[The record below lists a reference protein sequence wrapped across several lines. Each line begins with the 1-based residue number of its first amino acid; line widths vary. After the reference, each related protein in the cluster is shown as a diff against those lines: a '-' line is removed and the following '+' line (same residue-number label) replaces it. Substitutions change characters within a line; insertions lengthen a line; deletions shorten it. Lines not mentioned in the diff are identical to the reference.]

1 MCIYYVHIQL
11 YTFLPTSCGGAS
23 HLRIPSAGTRTA
35 WPASLLPGMPGMP
48 GMCRETGKRLGRLA
62 STCVRMSVCVSVCLC
77 VHY

>member
-35 WPASLLPGMPGMP
+35 WPASLLPGM
-48 GMCRETGKRLGRLA
+48 CRETGTRLGRFA
-62 STCVRMSVCVSVCLC
+62 STCVRVSVCVCVC
-77 VHY
+77 VSTTNYY